1 MFDIDVYE
9 EYYKNL
15 TPTGLR
21 VIKYGDRIVID
32 GFDNEFKKGGNVK
45 TWRNKYNEKYGYS
58 KNASHDL
65 DEISKDTGISIKGLQ
80 QIYNKGV
87 GAFKT
92 NPSSVRPNVKSKEQ
106 WAMGRVYSA
115 VMGGKASKVDAK
127 ELKMETGGLVEDL
140 ISKGIVE
147 LKMFDTKPEHAKEY
161 GFDVKNPLYIQSL
174 CITESERLKGT
185 GKKVLDYI
193 DEYAVNNG
201 HDLIFGNITQKAEFT
216 KDSRNN
222 DFCDID
228 LIKEFLRKAGY
239 NTIMGNNDF
248 YKYVETNTDIRFDE
262 GGAIGVQT
270 SKLIEELKKYSN
282 YEQGEISTNAE
293 GEKYRYHYW
302 KLKYRSASNW
312 LVQLFMR
319 ASLENTGVDYK
330 QRFAVGDYSF
340 YYDRPEMKGKPN
352 GSMQM
357 RKLEVLGKYEKGGIN
372 WYGKGGI
379 KERFAEGGQITQ
391 YEVEAMQEYIKDP
404 NSNPKMVKS
413 FTQVLNKFGA
423 DVDTDSKRYDVGK
436 YIDTYNFQ
444 GYEYMEEQNQKMG
457 VKFLLTG
464 EYKLVSKAIYER
476 DYSMWL
482 YYNYLG
488 RISISF
494 EDMQNWLNEAI
505 DYFKY
510 TLPIDILLKHTPY
523 AKDGRSYC
531 LVFAGSRS
539 QVLST
544 IGEEPKYEY
553 EGTYY
558 YTEIGMV
565 GIGDSK
571 DGGWGE
577 FYRERKTGLTI
588 PEYQK
593 TAFHFNTLIHE
604 FAHALDFQKQ
614 FLENINKRNERQM
627 KLERGEIDKVELTEL
642 EKQIYGDSFKNKKE
656 GLVEFPIVNHFDYFI
671 DSLIEILR
679 ASASGNIPLSYIFE
693 KQALQVQTAL
703 SGVYGDLLLEQRER
717 KRKEALMVRRDDETR
732 DNKRFTWQSK
742 VVSDVKEYVLS
753 NAIQDGLKEALKSK
767 TKPFTL
773 TEILEYDN
781 LISNYVEDRYKPL
794 MIESPQR
801 ATALLDSLKEIKKE
815 TNRIIN
821 NHYDNIINKFA
832 YGFRPENDLDKF
844 LLINCKDNMRNYKNW
859 KECSKEIISSK
870 L

>member
-1 MFDIDVYE
+1 
-9 EYYKNL
+9 
-15 TPTGLR
+15 
-21 VIKYGDRIVID
+21 
-32 GFDNEFKKGGNVK
+32 
-45 TWRNKYNEKYGYS
+45 
-58 KNASHDL
+58 
-65 DEISKDTGISIKGLQ
+65 
-80 QIYNKGV
+80 
-87 GAFKT
+87 
-92 NPSSVRPNVKSKEQ
+92 
-106 WAMGRVYSA
+106 
-115 VMGGKASKVDAK
+115 
-127 ELKMETGGLVEDL
+127 
-140 ISKGIVE
+140 
-147 LKMFDTKPEHAKEY
+147 
-161 GFDVKNPLYIQSL
+161 
-174 CITESERLKGT
+174 
-185 GKKVLDYI
+185 
-193 DEYAVNNG
+193 
-201 HDLIFGNITQKAEFT
+201 
-216 KDSRNN
+216 
-222 DFCDID
+222 
-228 LIKEFLRKAGY
+228 
-239 NTIMGNNDF
+239 
-248 YKYVETNTDIRFDE
+248 
-262 GGAIGVQT
+262 
-270 SKLIEELKKYSN
+270 
-282 YEQGEISTNAE
+282 
-293 GEKYRYHYW
+293 
-302 KLKYRSASNW
+302 
-312 LVQLFMR
+312 MR
-319 ASLENTGVDYK
+319 ASKENTGVDYK

-717 KRKEALMVRRDDETR
+717 KRKEALMVRRDDEMR

>member
-1 MFDIDVYE
+1 MDINFYKD
-9 EYYKNL
+9 YYSRL
-15 TPTGLR
+15 TPSGLE
-21 VIKYGDRIVID
+21 VSKHGDRIVID

-106 WAMGRVYSA
+106 WGMGRVYSA

-127 ELKMETGGLVEDL
+127 ELKMETGGLVAPN
-140 ISKGIVE
+140 G
-147 LKMFDTKPEHAKEY
+147 KPS
-161 GFDVKNPLYIQSL
+161 NLTP
-174 CITESERLKGT
+174 
-185 GKKVLDYI
+185 
-193 DEYAVNNG
+193 
-201 HDLIFGNITQKAEFT
+201 
-216 KDSRNN
+216 
-222 DFCDID
+222 
-228 LIKEFLRKAGY
+228 
-239 NTIMGNNDF
+239 
-248 YKYVETNTDIRFDE
+248 DIRFDK
-262 GGAIGVQT
+262 GGNVGESITFYERTYADGTKKRFSVEDYEKNIYPFREK
-270 SKLIEELKKYSN
+270 KLKMELGGELK
-282 YEQGEISTNAE
+282 
-293 GEKYRYHYW
+293 R
-302 KLKYRSASNW
+302 
-312 LVQLFMR
+312 
-319 ASLENTGVDYK
+319 
-330 QRFAVGDYSF
+330 
-340 YYDRPEMKGKPN
+340 
-352 GSMQM
+352 
-357 RKLEVLGKYEKGGIN
+357 
-372 WYGKGGI
+372 GI
-379 KERFAEGGQITQ
+379 KTEMEHKGTINKFKRKGISNREVATMIAKDHLKENPKYYSRLAQIEKKFAEGGRLTQ

-413 FTQVLNKFGA
+413 FTQVLKKFGA

-494 EDMQNWLNEAI
+494 DDMQNWLNEAI

-571 DGGWGE
+571 NGGWGE

-614 FLENINKRNERQM
+614 FLENINKRNERQI
-627 KLERGEIDKVELTEL
+627 KLESGEIDKVELTEL

-679 ASASGNIPLSYIFE
+679 ASASGKIPLSYVFE

-717 KRKEALMVRRDDETR
+717 KRKEALMVKRDDEMR
-732 DNKRFTWQSK
+732 DNKRFTWQGK
-742 VVSDVKEYVLS
+742 VVFDVKEYVLS

-767 TKPFTL
+767 TRPFTL

-844 LLINCKDNMRNYKNW
+844 LLINCKDNLRNYKNW
-859 KECSKEIISSK
+859 KQCSKEIISSK

>member
-1 MFDIDVYE
+1 
-9 EYYKNL
+9 
-15 TPTGLR
+15 
-21 VIKYGDRIVID
+21 
-32 GFDNEFKKGGNVK
+32 
-45 TWRNKYNEKYGYS
+45 
-58 KNASHDL
+58 
-65 DEISKDTGISIKGLQ
+65 
-80 QIYNKGV
+80 
-87 GAFKT
+87 
-92 NPSSVRPNVKSKEQ
+92 
-106 WAMGRVYSA
+106 
-115 VMGGKASKVDAK
+115 
-127 ELKMETGGLVEDL
+127 
-140 ISKGIVE
+140 
-147 LKMFDTKPEHAKEY
+147 
-161 GFDVKNPLYIQSL
+161 
-174 CITESERLKGT
+174 
-185 GKKVLDYI
+185 
-193 DEYAVNNG
+193 
-201 HDLIFGNITQKAEFT
+201 
-216 KDSRNN
+216 
-222 DFCDID
+222 
-228 LIKEFLRKAGY
+228 
-239 NTIMGNNDF
+239 
-248 YKYVETNTDIRFDE
+248 
-262 GGAIGVQT
+262 
-270 SKLIEELKKYSN
+270 
-282 YEQGEISTNAE
+282 
-293 GEKYRYHYW
+293 
-302 KLKYRSASNW
+302 
-312 LVQLFMR
+312 
-319 ASLENTGVDYK
+319 
-330 QRFAVGDYSF
+330 
-340 YYDRPEMKGKPN
+340 
-352 GSMQM
+352 
-357 RKLEVLGKYEKGGIN
+357 
-372 WYGKGGI
+372 
-379 KERFAEGGQITQ
+379 
-391 YEVEAMQEYIKDP
+391 
-404 NSNPKMVKS
+404 
-413 FTQVLNKFGA
+413 
-423 DVDTDSKRYDVGK
+423 
-436 YIDTYNFQ
+436 
-444 GYEYMEEQNQKMG
+444 
-457 VKFLLTG
+457 
-464 EYKLVSKAIYER
+464 
-476 DYSMWL
+476 MWL

-488 RISISF
+488 RISTSF

-544 IGEEPKYEY
+544 IGEEPNFEY

-614 FLENINKRNERQM
+614 FLENINKRNERQI
-627 KLERGEIDKVELTEL
+627 KLESGEIDKVELTEL
-642 EKQIYGDSFKNKKE
+642 EKQMYGDSFKNKKE

-679 ASASGNIPLSYIFE
+679 ASASGKIPLSYVFE

-717 KRKEALMVRRDDETR
+717 KRKEALMVRRDDEIR

-742 VVSDVKEYVLS
+742 VVADVKDYVLS

-767 TKPFTL
+767 TRPFTL

-794 MIESPQR
+794 MIESPKR

-832 YGFRPENDLDKF
+832 YGFRPETDLDKF

-859 KECSKEIISSK
+859 KQCSKEIISSK